1 MNIKNQ
7 VVVALKYTLR
17 LDDKFGDV
25 IEIVKDDEP
34 MIFLNQSGSMLD
46 AFETEIENLEEGDRF
61 EFTIS
66 KENAYGDLKDD
77 YVVEVPMSSFEIDGK
92 IDKQILKKGNE
103 INMQDEEGN
112 MMHGEILAIGAD
124 KVKVDFNH
132 PLAGETLHFKGI
144 ILGVRPATPEELE
157 SNETEEF

>member
-1 MNIKNQ
+1 MHIKNQ

-46 AFETEIENLEEGDRF
+46 SFESNIADLEKGDRF
-61 EFTIS
+61 DFTLD
-66 KENAYGDLKDD
+66 KEEAYGELKDE
-77 YVVEVPMSSFEIDGK
+77 YIVEVPMESFEINGK
-92 IDKQILKKGNE
+92 IDKEIIKKGNE
-103 INMQDEEGN
+103 INMHDEDDN
-112 MMHGEILAIGAD
+112 IMHGEILAISTD

-132 PLAGETLHFKGI
+132 PLAGEVLHFKGEI
-144 ILGVRPATPEELE
+144 IGVRPATPEELE
-157 SNETEEF
+157 SNEAEEF